1 MTNFYKYEV
10 VVIKLPFASSLKY
23 KARPAVII
31 SSDIYNK
38 SDRNT
43 LLILAISSQI
53 RSKVEIETPL
63 CFWKDAGLLKPSL
76 FKMSIATV
84 SQENILHILGS
95 LQQDDIKLLET
106 QLKKMCL

>member
-10 VVIKLPFASSLKY
+10 VVIKFPFASSLKY

-53 RSKVEIETPL
+53 NSKVEIETPL
-63 CFWKDAGLLKPSL
+63 CFWQEAGLLKPSL

-84 SQENILHILGS
+84 AQENILHRLGS
-95 LQQDDIKLLET
+95 LQQDDIDLLEA